1 MVRVQD
7 GFSIGRRSFS
17 SLLHGE
23 GQLAGTLPWIAL
35 FSVQL
40 AAHLGVLSLQRFSA
54 LLRLIYPARTTGL
67 KSVKALG
74 RQPGGTHLHILPVAS
89 LQTADHFFPIN
100 SVLLL
105 KCRAQRVVGFAR
117 QSSHSVASLQTA
129 DHFFPINSVLLLK
142 RPGSARGRLRPAE

>member
-7 GFSIGRRSFS
+7 GFSIGRWSFS

-74 RQPGGTHLHILPVAS
+74 RQPGGTHLHFFLS
-89 LQTADHFFPIN
+89 LRSKPPTIF
-100 SVLLL
+100 S
-105 KCRAQRVVGFAR
+105 
-117 QSSHSVASLQTA
+117 QSTLSCS
-129 DHFFPINSVLLLK
+129 
-142 RPGSARGRLRPAE
+142 